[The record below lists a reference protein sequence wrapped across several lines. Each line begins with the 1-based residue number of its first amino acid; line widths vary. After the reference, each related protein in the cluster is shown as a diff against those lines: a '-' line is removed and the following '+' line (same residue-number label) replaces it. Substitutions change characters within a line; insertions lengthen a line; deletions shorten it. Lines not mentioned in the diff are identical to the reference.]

1 MANFH
6 PTFLDGNKN
15 EIALLLQ
22 MLGISRIE
30 SLSVV
35 SLLDRES
42 LTSREIEKIAGLH
55 QPEVSVA
62 MRPLC
67 EQGIIESWD
76 EKSTRERG
84 RPSKYY
90 RLCIPLN
97 EYVKCH
103 EAKLTTEFENK
114 KKTIERLKE
123 MN

>member
-67 EQGIIESWD
+67 E
-76 EKSTRERG
+76 
-84 RPSKYY
+84 
-90 RLCIPLN
+90 
-97 EYVKCH
+97 
-103 EAKLTTEFENK
+103 
-114 KKTIERLKE
+114 
-123 MN
+123 